1 MKEHIER
8 KRNSLNSIKPPAK
21 VDDLSDH
28 LFAFQIAAWITL
40 LDGFILM
47 YIREVFS
54 DTGKNGR

>member
-1 MKEHIER
+1 MKEHFER
-8 KRNSLNSIKPPAK
+8 KRNSLNSIKPSAK
-21 VDDLSDH
+21 VDDLTDH
-28 LFAFQIAAWITL
+28 LFAFQFVAWITL